1 MNTGN
6 CPDNKQIQNIG
17 LILFR
22 SESLSK
28 SVKHQKRVNSG
39 FQVNY
44 FCHIPSV
51 LYRLI
56 LLFVLPDVQCN
67 LFQEQFIRDLIDYYR
82 MVKRWKN
89 VKSNEK
95 ASRHV
100 KTS

>member
-1 MNTGN
+1 LT
-6 CPDNKQIQNIG
+6 PSRDKA
-17 LILFR
+17 LTLFR

-28 SVKHQKRVNSG
+28 SVKYQKRVNSG

-44 FCHIPSV
+44 FLSASLSV

-56 LLFVLPDVQCN
+56 LLFALSDVQCN

-82 MVKRWKN
+82 MVKSWKN

-95 ASRHV
+95 ASQHV

>member
-6 CPDNKQIQNIG
+6 CPDTEQIQNIG
-17 LILFR
+17 LTLSDLNRSAKTLNTKRGLTAVFR
-22 SESLSK
+22 STTFVSFP
-28 SVKHQKRVNSG
+28 KRV
-39 FQVNY
+39 
-44 FCHIPSV
+44 
-51 LYRLI
+51 I
-56 LLFVLPDVQCN
+56 LLFALPDVKCN